1 MKCCILHLSLCVTLS
16 GGLISCGGGPPVGQ
30 DQPVYPAE
38 ASSALLMDE
47 VLATVI
53 EIQDQSVSRDENG
66 VILAET
72 LIKNKTSGPVS
83 LMVRCLFK
91 DQLGLTKETSPWKRI
106 ELTPQGRQIYVAPSL
121 NRYSERFMVQIRLP
135 DSEE

>member
-1 MKCCILHLSLCVTLS
+1 MCAALSVV
-16 GGLISCGGGPPVGQ
+16 LISCGGAPPVEQ
-30 DQPVYPAE
+30 NDPVFPAE
-38 ASSALLMDE
+38 SSSALLMDE

-106 ELTPQGRQIYVAPSL
+106 DLTPQGRQIYVAPSL
-121 NRYSERFMVQIRLP
+121 NRYSERFLVQIRLP
-135 DSEE
+135 NDQE

>member
-1 MKCCILHLSLCVTLS
+1 MELND
-16 GGLISCGGGPPVGQ
+16 PVF
-30 DQPVYPAE
+30 PAE
-38 ASSALLMDE
+38 ASTALLMDE

-72 LIKNKTSGPVS
+72 LIKNKTSGPVR

-91 DQLGLTKETSPWKRI
+91 DQLGVTKETSPWKKI
-106 ELTPQGRQIYVAPSL
+106 ELPSQGRQIYVAPSL
-121 NRYSERFMVQIRLP
+121 NRYSQRFIVQIRLP
-135 DSEE
+135 DNEE

>member
-1 MKCCILHLSLCVTLS
+1 MKQSLVPVSLCAALS
-16 GGLISCGGGPPVGQ
+16 AVLISCGGGPSVELNDPVF
-30 DQPVYPAE
+30 PTE
-38 ASSALLMDE
+38 ASTALLMDE

-72 LIKNKTSGPVS
+72 LIRNKTSAPVS

-91 DQLGLTKETSPWKRI
+91 DQLGVTKEVSPWKKI
-106 ELTPQGRQIYVAPSL
+106 EITSQGRQIYVAPSL
-121 NRYSERFMVQIRLP
+121 NRYSERFIVQIRL
-135 DSEE
+135 SNGNE